1 MELRHLH
8 YFVAVAE
15 ALSFTKAAKFLNLAQ
30 PSLTRQ
36 IKDLEAEIGVRLIN
50 RSGKRISLTHE
61 GEYFL
66 RDTKTLLAESAR
78 SVQAVQ
84 RLSRGEAGQLSIGY
98 VANIH
103 QNLLPLTLAAFRKTY
118 PRISLNLFD
127 MTPAEQYKALEEGS
141 IDLGFVGYQPRSNA
155 ADLQSSRV
163 SQDLVVVAVATGS
176 PISSQIEIDLEEL
189 ESLFFVG
196 MSEKSYPGFNEWLID
211 LCRQSGFTPRIL
223 QDVEREPGAISFV
236 AAGLGVALLSEQIK
250 RLPHDGVTFVPV
262 RQHLTV
268 DSWAVWKGGNPSDC
282 LKHYIQIVR
291 ESVTDGIVAVAQRR
305 FQRASGKPSEPNV

>member
-1 MELRHLH
+1 LH

-15 ALSFTKAAKFLNLAQ
+15 FLSFTKAAKNLNLAQ

-36 IKDLEAEIGVRLIN
+36 IQDLEADIGVRLIN

-66 RDTKTLLAESAR
+66 RDTKTLLAELAR

-84 RLSRGEAGQLSIGY
+84 RLSRGEAGQLNIAY
-98 VANIH
+98 IANIH
-103 QNLLPLTLAAFRKTY
+103 QNLLPLTLEAFRKVY

-127 MTPAEQYKALEEGS
+127 MTPAEQYRALDDGR
-141 IDLGFVGYQPRSNA
+141 IDLGFVGYLPSLNG
-155 ADLQSSRV
+155 DLQSARV
-163 SQDLVVVAVATGS
+163 SQDLMMVAVASGN
-176 PISSQIEIDLEEL
+176 PLSSQIEIDLEEL

-196 MSEKSYPGFNEWLID
+196 MSEKSYPGFNQWLVGV
-211 LCRQSGFTPRIL
+211 CRQSGFTPRIL
-223 QDVEREPGAISFV
+223 QDAEREPGVISFV

-250 RLPHDGVTFVPV
+250 RLPHEGVTFVPV

-268 DSWAVWKGGNPSDC
+268 DSWTVWKSNNPSDC
-282 LKHYIQIVR
+282 LKQYIQIVK
-291 ESVTDGIVAVAQRR
+291 ESVAHGIIP
-305 FQRASGKPSEPNV
+305 KP